1 MDSYQFTGGFFMIRL
16 FNPLRVIRAS
26 KMPYVGK
33 FTKHFFCILFTLT
46 VSGVEINDIS
56 NLNATSVAR
65 IVYPCTIQEL
75 IEMVNA
81 AQKDGLKISMAGKR
95 HSQGGHAF
103 YEGNVVIDMN
113 KLNKII
119 HLDPSNKLITVE
131 PGVTWKQI
139 QLYCNPHNLALKV
152 TQTASIFT
160 VGGSLSVNCHGRD
173 PHYGPLIETI
183 KAFRILL
190 ADGSIVSASREE
202 NQELFSLAIGGYGLF
217 GIITE
222 VDISLTQNDI
232 YDKNSKTVSIKDYP
246 AFVKKNII
254 NNPDVGLHY
263 GQIVL
268 TGEKIVAV
276 TYTKAAKYDKKALR
290 IEKER
295 GVLFAKWALAMRRNY
310 RTLNVLG
317 RFFEWPSAA
326 LRESNSQTTC
336 RNNAMQHPV
345 ESLEYV
351 SEENTDLL
359 QSYFIP
365 VDALPDFIHSFK
377 KLIKNKKITLLN
389 LLIRYIP
396 KDTQSFLRYATQDYF
411 EIVVFTNI
419 KRSPESVSYTQRWT
433 QKLIDIVLDLK
444 GRYYLPTQLFASDAQ
459 LKRAYPMIEDFFAKK
474 REYDPQELFFNT
486 FYKRYAVNK

>member
-1 MDSYQFTGGFFMIRL
+1 MHSLNSLI
-16 FNPLRVIRAS
+16 
-26 KMPYVGK
+26 
-33 FTKHFFCILFTLT
+33 KHFFCLLFTL
-46 VSGVEINDIS
+46 SLPINSIEINDIS
-56 NLNATSVAR
+56 NLNATPVAR
-65 IVYPCTIQEL
+65 IVYPSTIQEL
-75 IEMVNA
+75 IELVNA
-81 AQKDGLKISMAGKR
+81 AKKDGLKVSMAGKR

-103 YEGNVVIDMN
+103 SEGNVVVDMN

-119 HLDPSNKLITVE
+119 HFDSSNKLITVE

-183 KAFRILL
+183 KGFRILL
-190 ADGSIVSASREE
+190 ADGSIVNASRQE

-222 VDISLTQNDI
+222 IDILLTHNDV
-232 YDKNSKTVSIKDYP
+232 YDKNSKTVSIEDYP

-268 TGEKIVAV
+268 MGEKIVAV
-276 TYTKAAKYDKKALR
+276 TYTKTTRYDKKALR

-295 GVLFAKWALAMRRNY
+295 NVLFAKWALGVRRKY
-310 RTLNVLG
+310 GTLNALS
-317 RFFEWPSAA
+317 RFFEWPSAV

-345 ESLEYV
+345 ESLEYF
-351 SEENTDLL
+351 SEDNTDLL

-365 VDALPDFIHSFK
+365 INALSEFIQNFK
-377 KLIKNKKITLLN
+377 KLITNKNITLLN
-389 LLIRYIP
+389 VLIRYIP
-396 KDTQSFLRYATQDYF
+396 KDSESFLRYATQDYF
-411 EIVVFTNI
+411 EIVLFINV
-419 KRSPESVSYTQRWT
+419 KRSPEHIAYAQKWT
-433 QKLIDIVLDLK
+433 QKLIDVVLDLK
-444 GRYYLPTQLFASDAQ
+444 GCYYLPTQLWATDAQ
-459 LKRAYPMIEDFFAKK
+459 LKQAYPMIEDFFAKK

-486 FYKRYAVNK
+486 FYTRYATNK